1 MCVVKETKL
10 KRQSR
15 LSLNGPR
22 GFILLEGLLAV
33 LIFSLGILAL
43 VGMQGIAIKQSAE
56 AKYRVDASFLV
67 NKLIAQM
74 WADNSATLATDYGP
88 AGAKFLSWKS
98 ELSAALSGLPGA
110 TAAITITPIATPQG
124 NQITVTILWRHP
136 QDPSTQMRRYV
147 SVAQIPVNPI

>member
-1 MCVVKETKL
+1 METKL

-15 LSLNGPR
+15 LPLKGPR
-22 GFILLEGLLAV
+22 GFILLEGLIAV

-43 VGMQGIAIKQSAE
+43 VGMQAIAIKQSAE

-74 WADNSATLATDYGP
+74 WADNSTTLAADYGP
-88 AGAKFLSWKS
+88 AGAKFKSWQS
-98 ELSAALSGLPGA
+98 ELNSVLSGLPGA
-110 TAAITITPIATPQG
+110 TAEIAITPIVTPQG
-124 NQITVTILWRHP
+124 NQITITVLWRHP